1 MPRICRVFSLI
12 AVLALFSVVCL
23 SVPLGSGD
31 AAAQEAASQ
40 GATASDRGAEGKIA
54 AAQKRLEALAAEVEL
69 RSSDD
74 AALTEIKAQVDSLIR
89 DLLKVSVEL
98 RPRFNEVKARLEQL
112 GEPPGDGQPAE
123 APEVSEERNRLKA
136 ERLHINTLTG
146 QAEDLSIRGSD
157 LSNAITKIRRDL
169 FAEQLFAHTDISVG
183 VFSEAWSSFAAETSD
198 FQRTVGSWVTFILKY
213 KRVPLGSAVMLSL
226 AMALFL
232 VLVEYRLFGSLIK
245 RDPGNQNPTYM
256 SRLSVAF
263 WSTILPALALG
274 AFLMATFFFLDI
286 FKVLRQDIAPIAAAV
301 FALIGLVFFIG
312 TLSQAVLAPRAP
324 SWRLVRVSDKGAR
337 HLAAAIL
344 AMAVINGL
352 DYVLG
357 AISEALSSPVVLTV
371 IKSFFSSTL
380 VGLIIFLVSFMKPIV
395 AGSGDPR
402 LPGRPWPKSVAVLLR
417 IIGIGLIV
425 TSAIGYVGL
434 ARFLATQ
441 IIVTGAVGATVYI
454 GILSGKAI
462 SAPNR
467 FGETRVGKYL
477 ERKFSLR
484 PVALDQA
491 GMAAGLLIYVFALTV
506 GIPLILISWGFQPR
520 DIETWVYNLFTEINV
535 GNIRISVF
543 GIFGGIILFILGL
556 LGTRWFQK
564 WLDGN
569 VMARSHVDAGVRNSV
584 RTAIGYLGT
593 GVAGLIGISAA
604 GIDLSSLALV
614 AGALSLGIG
623 FGLQNIVS
631 NFVSGLI
638 LLAERPFKVGDW
650 VATGTTE
657 GFVRRISVR
666 ATEIET
672 FQRQSIIVPNSEL
685 INASVGNWTHRNNL
699 GRVDVAIGVSY
710 DCDPRRVMQILT
722 EVALAHPG
730 VLRNPEPFVIFVG
743 FGASSLD
750 FQLCYFIGDVL
761 NGLGVKNDTRVMILE
776 RFREEGIEIPF
787 PQQSVHVHHMRPKA
801 PLPVQQPAPQDGG
814 SEEVSIQATVSPPV
828 ERGNLPDEDADD
840 TVLR

>member
-1 MPRICRVFSLI
+1 LPRICRVFSLI

-146 QAEDLSIRGSD
+146 QAEDLSIKGSN
-157 LSNAITKIRRDL
+157 LSNLITKIRRDL
-169 FAEQLFAHTDISVG
+169 FTEQLLAHTDISVG

-232 VLVEYRLFGSLIK
+232 VFVEYRLFGSLIK
-245 RDPGNQNPTYM
+245 RDPGNENPTYM

-286 FKVLRQDIAPIAAAV
+286 FNVLRQDIAPIAAAI

-312 TLSQAVLAPRAP
+312 TLSQAVLAPGAP

-357 AISEALSSPVVLTV
+357 AISETLSSPVVLTV

-380 VGLIIFLVSFMKPIV
+380 VGLIIFLVSFMKPMV
-395 AGSGDPR
+395 DADGGDPR

-417 IIGIGLIV
+417 FIGIALMV

-454 GILSGKAI
+454 GLLSGKAI

-699 GRVDVAIGVSY
+699 GRVDVAIGVGY
-710 DCDPRRVMQILT
+710 DSDPRHVMQILT

-761 NGLGVKNDTRVMILE
+761 NGLGVKNDTRIMILE

-787 PQQSVHVHHMRPKA
+787 PQQDVHVHRNSKVLSKERKTA
-801 PLPVQQPAPQDGG
+801 PRNDG
-814 SEEVSIQATVSPPV
+814 SEEVSTQTPASPPV

>member
-1 MPRICRVFSLI
+1 MI
-12 AVLALFSVVCL
+12 ALLALLSAVCM
-23 SVPLGSGD
+23 SVPPCNGN
-31 AAAQEAASQ
+31 AIAQEAASQ
-40 GATASDRGAEGKIA
+40 GASTSDGGAEGQISS
-54 AAQKRLEALAAEVEL
+54 AQKRLDALAAKVEL
-69 RSSDD
+69 KRSDD
-74 AALTEIKAQVDSLIR
+74 AALTEIKAEVDSLIR
-89 DLLKVSVEL
+89 DLLKVSVQL

-123 APEVSEERNRLKA
+123 APEISDERNRLKA

-146 QAEDLSIRGSD
+146 QAEDLSIKGSD
-157 LSNAITKIRRDL
+157 LSNTITKIRRDL
-169 FAEQLFAHTDISVG
+169 FTEQLLAHTDISIG
-183 VFSEAWSSFAAETSD
+183 VFSQAWSSFAAETSD
-198 FQRTVGSWVTFILKY
+198 FQRTVGSWVTFISKY

-232 VLVEYRLFGSLIK
+232 VFVEYRLFGSLIK
-245 RDPGNQNPTYM
+245 RDPGNENPTYM

-286 FKVLRQDIAPIAAAV
+286 FNVLRQDIAPIAAAV
-301 FALIGLVFFIG
+301 FALIGLVFFVG

-402 LPGRPWPKSVAVLLR
+402 QPGRPWPKSVAVLLR

-425 TSAIGYVGL
+425 TSAVGYVGL

-454 GILSGKAI
+454 GLLSGKAI

-477 ERKFSLR
+477 ERRFSLQ
-484 PVALDQA
+484 PIALDQA

-520 DIETWVYNLFTEINV
+520 DIEIWVYNLFTEINV

-543 GIFGGIILFILGL
+543 GIFGGIVLFILGL

-699 GRVDVAIGVSY
+699 GRVDVAIGVGY
-710 DCDPRRVMQILT
+710 DSDPRRVMQILT

-787 PQQSVHVHHMRPKA
+787 PQQDVHVHRNSR
-801 PLPVQQPAPQDGG
+801 VSPAVRTNTPGNDG
-814 SEEVSIQATVSPPV
+814 SEVSTQVTASPPV

>member
-1 MPRICRVFSLI
+1 
-12 AVLALFSVVCL
+12 
-23 SVPLGSGD
+23 
-31 AAAQEAASQ
+31 
-40 GATASDRGAEGKIA
+40 
-54 AAQKRLEALAAEVEL
+54 L
-69 RSSDD
+69 RS
-74 AALTEIKAQVDSLIR
+74 
-89 DLLKVSVEL
+89 
-98 RPRFNEVKARLEQL
+98 
-112 GEPPGDGQPAE
+112 
-123 APEVSEERNRLKA
+123 
-136 ERLHINTLTG
+136 
-146 QAEDLSIRGSD
+146 
-157 LSNAITKIRRDL
+157 
-169 FAEQLFAHTDISVG
+169 
-183 VFSEAWSSFAAETSD
+183 ETSD
-198 FQRTVGSWVTFILKY
+198 FQRTVGSWVTFISKY

-232 VLVEYRLFGSLIK
+232 VFVEYRLFGSLIK
-245 RDPGNQNPTYM
+245 RDPGNENPTYM

-286 FKVLRQDIAPIAAAV
+286 FNVLRQDIAPIAAAV
-301 FALIGLVFFIG
+301 FALIGLVFFVG

-402 LPGRPWPKSVAVLLR
+402 QPGRPWPKSVAVLLR

-425 TSAIGYVGL
+425 TSAVGYVGL

-454 GILSGKAI
+454 GLLSGKAI

-477 ERKFSLR
+477 ERRFSLQ

-520 DIETWVYNLFTEINV
+520 DIEIWVYNLFTEINV

-543 GIFGGIILFILGL
+543 GIFGGIILFVLGL

-699 GRVDVAIGVSY
+699 GRVDVAIGVGY
-710 DCDPRRVMQILT
+710 DSDPRRVMQILT
-722 EVALAHPG
+722 EVALSHPG

-787 PQQSVHVHHMRPKA
+787 PQQEVHVHRNSR
-801 PLPVQQPAPQDGG
+801 LSPAVRTITPGNDG
-814 SEEVSIQATVSPPV
+814 SEVSSQTTASPPV